1 MIQNYFDNV
10 KRILGVE
17 FQMHTYGKGG
27 ARVFIFSFLKII
39 GLPAKWAMQAG

>member
-17 FQMHTYGKGG
+17 FQMHAHEKGG